1 MAIHKSVKKAA
12 RQAVVKTVRNKS
24 RMNKI
29 RTFIK
34 KLEALITTG
43 DKKNAKELFATVQ
56 SQIMRGVTKSLLKK
70 NTAARKISKLSAKI
84 KNLA

>member
-34 KLEALITTG
+34 KLEALITAG